1 MTLDAASLRDAGR
14 VDAMQRAIGLFGTV
28 AKKVFNERGRRR
40 SSVAARGDDDDE
52 DEDFDDKDDDDP
64 ATVTTRTTGARANT
78 PVMTTTMVTTTT
90 TKRARANAS
99 DETVVLRDVENTA
112 PSRRRAVG
120 EDADEDE
127 YEDEDAARTVGAT
140 TMMRARNGSPSGK
153 RKRGAS
159 GMPVKSLISKTSTPR
174 AGERRP
180 RRRGIERRRRRRRR
194 RAGEDDLSRGRRE
207 RAWRRRRSGRG

>member
-1 MTLDAASLRDAGR
+1 MMTLDAASLRDAGR

-64 ATVTTRTTGARANT
+64 ATVTTMETGARANT

-90 TKRARANAS
+90 RKRARANAS
-99 DETVVLRDVENTA
+99 DETTVLRDVENTA
-112 PSRRRAVG
+112 PSRRRAAG

-127 YEDEDAARTVGAT
+127 DEDEDAARTVGAT

-159 GMPVKSLISKTSTPR
+159 GMPVKSFDFEDADAREPAKTPSTTRNR
-174 AGERRP
+174 A
-180 RRRGIERRRRRRRR
+180 
-194 RAGEDDLSRGRRE
+194 
-207 RAWRRRRSGRG
+207 